1 MQDHPT
7 LGPRGAAP
15 RPGSTAHRVQR
26 AVLLELVTSPP
37 PEGDDIGKIASS
49 LDELRSD
56 VEAAVGEL
64 IDSGLATRHVDT
76 VRATPAALRFEA
88 LWPIRM

>member
-1 MQDHPT
+1 
-7 LGPRGAAP
+7 
-15 RPGSTAHRVQR
+15 
-26 AVLLELVTSPP
+26 VLLELVTSPP

-56 VEAAVGEL
+56 VEAAVSEL
-64 IDSGLATRHVDT
+64 IDSGLATRDVDT